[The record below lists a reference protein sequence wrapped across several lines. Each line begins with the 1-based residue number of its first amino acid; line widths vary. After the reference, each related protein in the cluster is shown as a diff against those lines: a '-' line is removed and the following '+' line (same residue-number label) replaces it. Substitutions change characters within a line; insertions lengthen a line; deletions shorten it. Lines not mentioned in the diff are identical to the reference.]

1 MTAIGE
7 VGARRLGRIARLGRL
22 GRPKLPLPVVAGTAA
37 IAWLIAWIAEAPAAD
52 WLTFTVLHFEH
63 ESHLGE
69 TVAFFLEDMP
79 KVLLLLS
86 GIVTVVTL
94 IRSFFPPERIRPLL
108 VGRGLV
114 PGSFAAAGVGVIT
127 PFCSCSAVPLFI
139 GFVEAGVPLGVTF
152 AFLISSPMV
161 NEVALVMLWG
171 LFGPG
176 SALAYM
182 AAGLTV
188 AIVGGLVIG
197 RLRLERYVED
207 YVWKL
212 QGRAATTIEV
222 HLTWADRLTDAWAYT
237 RSLVWKLLPYL
248 TVGIGLGALIHG
260 YAPTDLVAAVGGRS
274 NPLAVPL
281 VVLLAVPMYSNAAG
295 TIPIVQALLG
305 KGMPLGTT
313 LAFMM
318 AVTAISL
325 PEFVILRRVMKLPL
339 LAVFIGVVSSGIV
352 AIGLLFNAFVS

>member
-1 MTAIGE
+1 MTAIALPRPG
-7 VGARRLGRIARLGRL
+7 RR
-22 GRPKLPLPVVAGTAA
+22 LPLPVVAGTAA
-37 IAWLIAWIAEAPAAD
+37 VAWLVAWIVEAPAAD
-52 WLTFTVLHFEH
+52 WLTFTVLGLEH

-69 TVAFFLEDMP
+69 AVAFLLEDLP
-79 KVLLLLS
+79 KVLLLLT

-94 IRSFFPPERIRPLL
+94 IRGFFPPERVRPLL

-114 PGSFAAAGVGVIT
+114 PGSFAAAGLGVVT

-152 AFLISSPMV
+152 AFLIASPMV

-176 SALAYM
+176 IALGYM
-182 AAGLTV
+182 GAGLTV

-197 RLRLERYVED
+197 RLGLERYVED
-207 YVWKL
+207 YVWEL
-212 QGRAATTIEV
+212 QGRPSTAIAV
-222 HLTWADRLTDAWAYT
+222 HLTWSDRLNDAWAYT
-237 RSLVWKLLPYL
+237 RALVRKLLPYL
-248 TVGIGLGALIHG
+248 VAGIGIGALIHG
-260 YAPTDLVAAVGGRS
+260 YAPTDLVASLGGRG
-274 NPLAVPL
+274 NPLAVPM
-281 VVLLAVPMYSNAAG
+281 VVALAVPMYSNAAG

-325 PEFVILRRVMKLPL
+325 PEFVILRRVIKLPL
-339 LAVFIGVVSSGIV
+339 LAVFIGVVTSGIV
-352 AIGLLFNAFVS
+352 AIGYMFNFVVS

>member
-1 MTAIGE
+1 MTTLAL
-7 VGARRLGRIARLGRL
+7 RR
-22 GRPKLPLPVVAGTAA
+22 PTVPVPVVAGMAA
-37 IAWLIAWIAEAPAAD
+37 AVGPGAWVGEAPAAD
-52 WLTFTVLHFEH
+52 WLTFSVLGLQHDT
-63 ESHLGE
+63 HLGE
-69 TVAFFLEDMP
+69 AVAFMLEDLP
-79 KVLLLLS
+79 KVLLLLT
-86 GIVTVVTL
+86 GIVTIVTL
-94 IRSFFPPERIRPLL
+94 IRGFFPPERIRPILA
-108 VGRGLV
+108 GRGLV
-114 PGSFAAAGVGVIT
+114 PGSFAAAGLGVVT

-171 LFGPG
+171 LFGPVI
-176 SALAYM
+176 ALAYM

-188 AIVGGLVIG
+188 AVVGGLVIG
-197 RLRLERYVED
+197 RLGLERYVEE

-212 QGRAATTIEV
+212 QAPKIDAIEI
-222 HLTWADRLTDAWAYT
+222 HLTWSDRLSDAWTYT
-237 RSLVWKLLPYL
+237 RDLVRKLFPYL
-248 TVGIGLGALIHG
+248 LVGIGLGALIHG
-260 YAPTDLVAAVGGRS
+260 YAPTDLVAAIGGRS
-274 NPLAVPL
+274 NPLAVPI

-325 PEFVILRRVMKLPL
+325 PEFVILRRVMKPQL
-339 LAVFIGVVSSGIV
+339 LAVFIAVVATGIV
-352 AIGLLFNAFVS
+352 AVGYLFNFLVS

>member
-1 MTAIGE
+1 MTAITL
-7 VGARRLGRIARLGRL
+7 RR
-22 GRPKLPLPVVAGTAA
+22 PSVPLPVVAGTAVV
-37 IAWLIAWIAEAPAAD
+37 AWLVAWFAEAPAAD
-52 WLTFTVLHFEH
+52 WVAFTLLRLQPDT
-63 ESHLGE
+63 HLGE
-69 TVAFFLEDMP
+69 AVAFFLEDLP
-79 KVLLLLS
+79 KVLLLLL

-94 IRSFFPPERIRPLL
+94 IRGFFPPERIRPILA
-108 VGRGLV
+108 GRGLV
-114 PGSFAAAGVGVIT
+114 PGSFAAAGLGIVT

-176 SALAYM
+176 IALLYM

-188 AIVGGLVIG
+188 AIGGGLLIG
-197 RLRLERYVED
+197 RLKLERYVED
-207 YVWKL
+207 YVWQL
-212 QGRAATTIEV
+212 QTGGAKAISIK
-222 HLTWADRLTDAWAYT
+222 LTWADRLNDAWSYT
-237 RSLVWKLLPYL
+237 RTLVRKLFPYL
-248 TVGIGLGALIHG
+248 VAGIGLGALIHG
-260 YAPTDLVAAVGGRS
+260 YVPTDLVAQIGGRA
-274 NPLAVPL
+274 NLLAVPL

-305 KGMPLGTT
+305 KGLPLGTT

-325 PEFVILRRVMKLPL
+325 PEFVILRRVIKPPL
-339 LAVFIGVVSSGIV
+339 LAVFAGVVTTGIL
-352 AIGLLFNAFVS
+352 AIGFLFNAVIA